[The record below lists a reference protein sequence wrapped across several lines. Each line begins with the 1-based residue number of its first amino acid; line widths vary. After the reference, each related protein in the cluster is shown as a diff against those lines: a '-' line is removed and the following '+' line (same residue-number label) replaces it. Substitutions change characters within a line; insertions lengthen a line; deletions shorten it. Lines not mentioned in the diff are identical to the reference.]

1 MRAVQIVSPGQSLFI
16 DIPKPEPRP
25 GEVLIRAQQLSLC
38 GSDTHAVY
46 HMPESD
52 YPLPPGMSGHEV
64 IGVVEEV
71 NAPGST
77 LKKGDVGLALVIGN
91 EGMAEY
97 STLPVEN
104 MLLLPDGKPIEHLL
118 QAQQLGTVLYAAQSM
133 KNAVNK
139 DVVVIGQGSAG
150 LWWTYVM
157 RRKGARRVI
166 AVDLQSHRLAISSHY
181 GATHT
186 VHNAEVD
193 PMQAVQEILGGKL
206 ADIVVEAGGEPSTI
220 NLAIDLVER
229 YGHIFFF
236 GVPRKHGEMPFHMFD
251 FFRKCV
257 SAQTMVGALSD
268 PGHSCTRMAMDLI
281 ASGAADV
288 GPMIT
293 HHFPLNQ
300 IQDAYELQYT
310 LDEGAVKIIIDMP
323 N

>member
-1 MRAVQIVSPGQSLFI
+1 MRAVQIVSPGKSVFV
-16 DIPKPEPRP
+16 DVPKPAPKP
-25 GEVLIRAQQLSLC
+25 GEVLIRAKQLSLC

-46 HMPESD
+46 HMPESE

-64 IGVVEEV
+64 IGVVEAV
-71 NAPGST
+71 NAPDT
-77 LKKGDVGLALVIGN
+77 TIKEGDTGLALVLGN

-104 MLLLPDGKPIEHLL
+104 MLLLPEGKPIEHLL
-118 QAQQLGTVLYAAQSM
+118 QAQQLGTVLYSAQSM
-133 KNAVNK
+133 TNAVNK

-157 RRKGARRVI
+157 KRMGARRVI
-166 AVDLQSHRLAISSHY
+166 AVDLQGHRLAISPRY

-186 VHNAEVD
+186 VHNAIED
-193 PMQAVQEILGGKL
+193 PVQRVQEILGGKL

-220 NLAIDLVER
+220 NLAIELVER
-229 YGHIFFF
+229 YGFIFFF

-257 SAQTMVGALSD
+257 TAQCMVGALGD
-268 PGHSCTRMAMDLI
+268 PGHSCTHMAIDLI

-293 HHFPLNQ
+293 HHFPLEQ
-300 IQDAYELQYT
+300 IQDAYELQNT

-323 N
+323 E